1 MIQYVQNNAQVMA
14 LSAQLLPPEGSRL
27 TCIDY
32 LSDVL
37 PGLLADCRI
46 DPNKIDLILTL
57 STSTD
62 HLVEKTQIHT
72 PRLGY
77 PVQHYIMASN
87 AFVLDLQDTAWSQA
101 LEVANGYLAGTDME
115 YVLVVEANSFPVE
128 QANSRFHGARALMVA
143 KSAEVSQA
151 SLGIYELVDC
161 SPMTLA
167 YEREQITLSACNPQ
181 LFSKLIAG
189 FEPLIDGFTNIN
201 KPVLL
206 DLPPDL
212 QSQVSAE
219 LTAQY
224 PHIRWWD
231 WNTARRGA
239 EDVIWVSYEP
249 FRHRLVARET
259 CIQGDML

>member
-14 LSAQLLPPEGSRL
+14 LSTQLRPPEGRRL

-32 LSDVL
+32 VSDVL

-62 HLVEKTQIHT
+62 HLVEKTQVHT
-72 PRLGY
+72 PRLGN
-77 PVQHYIMASN
+77 PVQQCIMASN

-101 LEVANGYLAGTDME
+101 LEVANGYLAGTDMQ
-115 YVLVVEANSFPVE
+115 YVLMVEANSFPVE

-143 KSAEVSQA
+143 KSAQVSQA

-161 SPMTLA
+161 SPMTLT
-167 YEREQITLSACNPQ
+167 YEREQITLSARNPQ
-181 LFSKLIAG
+181 LFSKLMAA
-189 FEPLIDGFTNIN
+189 FKPLIDGFTNFN

-231 WNTARRGA
+231 WNTVRRGA
-239 EDVIWVSYEP
+239 EDVIWLSYEP

-259 CIQGDML
+259 CIQGEIL